1 MFESHVC
8 MQVCTYM
15 QCNQARLVS
24 IRNCI
29 APIFWTQCAHSTGSV
44 GQIYTRSSCWSSLSP
59 SEAASIWTFVP
70 CCTWSLFF
78 LQCSFREK
86 TLYHYV
92 YISDPARGVTFRS
105 FFHFLQVKVF
115 VKALIFLLMF
125 FVLLF
130 VFLMSIKTIIY
141 VEEYKNCYSMLWPWH
156 RLCTENC
163 GRNFLGRLFR
173 TSTQPYPRRPWVL

>member
-1 MFESHVC
+1 MQSGEGGRWTSSSREEGGSQGQLCWGSVYMQALCVYNHIVHIRVMFESHVC

-29 APIFWTQCAHSTGSV
+29 APIFWTQCVYSTGSV
-44 GQIYTRSSCWSSLSP
+44 GQIYTRSSCSSSLSP

-125 FVLLF
+125 FCVSVCIF
-130 VFLMSIKTIIY
+130 DV
-141 VEEYKNCYSMLWPWH
+141 N
-156 RLCTENC
+156 
-163 GRNFLGRLFR
+163 
-173 TSTQPYPRRPWVL
+173 